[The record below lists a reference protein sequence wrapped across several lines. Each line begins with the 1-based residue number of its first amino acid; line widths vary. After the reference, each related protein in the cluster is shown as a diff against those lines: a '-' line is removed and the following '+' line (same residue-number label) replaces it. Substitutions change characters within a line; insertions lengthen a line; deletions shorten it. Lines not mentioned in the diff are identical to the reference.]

1 MRIQSPI
8 GRIRFATSESEETA
22 PEGWGAVRTVLAQW
36 MAKGCA
42 QVLGADGVVYDVTRL
57 ATVSPQ
63 ELGGCELV
71 IFHGHVLMKFP
82 QAVHG
87 LTTEGG
93 QG

>member
-8 GRIRFATSESEETA
+8 GRIRFAVPPPGEPA
-22 PEGWGAVRTVLAQW
+22 PEGWEAVPTILARW

-42 QVLGADGVVYDVTRL
+42 QITNGEGIVLDVASV
-57 ATVSPQ
+57 ATITPEQV
-63 ELGGCELV
+63 GGCELV